1 MKDTFLKLI
10 YATFPNIFEAQR
22 ICTALVE
29 AELAACVN
37 LLPGHQSIYR
47 WEGNI
52 RQDSEVVALIKTRDH
67 NVDTIQEH
75 IKNAHPFAIPC
86 ILVIDIT
93 GGNPAFLN
101 WVCTNSQ
108 PSKISKSDP
117 LNPELTPHD

>member
-10 YATFPNIFEAQR
+10 YATFPSLCEAQR

-37 LLPGHQSIYR
+37 LLSGHQSIYR
-47 WEGNI
+47 WEGTI
-52 RQDSEVVALIKTRDH
+52 RQDREIIALIKTRDH
-67 NVDTIQEH
+67 NVDAIQEH

-86 ILVIDIT
+86 IVVMDIT

-101 WVCTNSQ
+101 WVRANSQ
-108 PSKISKSDP
+108 PSKILKFDP
-117 LNPELTPHD
+117 LSSGASPL